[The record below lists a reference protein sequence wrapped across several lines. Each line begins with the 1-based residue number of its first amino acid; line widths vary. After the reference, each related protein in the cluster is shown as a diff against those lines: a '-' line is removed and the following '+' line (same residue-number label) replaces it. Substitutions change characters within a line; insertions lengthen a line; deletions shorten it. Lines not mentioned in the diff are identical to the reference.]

1 MIPYKIH
8 SYLKISDLRLKLNRF
23 PKTRLTRVS
32 NGVNREDRFPRSE
45 NLTRQAPVIFLYLKN
60 ANEGK
65 NLSEF
70 CLKFSRRGVARLA
83 I

>member
-8 SYLKISDLRLKLNRF
+8 SYLKISDFRLKLNRF

-65 NLSEF
+65 ICQNF
-70 CLKFSRRGVARLA
+70 V
-83 I
+83 